1 VITHR
6 PVLLDAAIEGLA
18 VRPDGFYID
27 GTYGRGGHAELLL
40 EQLGSAGRCWLV
52 DRDPV
57 AIAAATERHA
67 QDPRVRVIRGRFS
80 ELGMWLAEAGLV
92 GRVQGLLLDLGVSS
106 PQLDQASRGFSF
118 MRDGPLDMRMDPERD
133 RSALEWLAGVE
144 RMELVRVLREYGEE
158 RFAGRVASAI
168 VTAREAGRLP
178 TTTLALADL
187 VAGALP
193 RKEGHKH
200 PATRTFQAIR
210 IAVNDEL
217 EELRRCLAGVCD
229 WLAPDGRLVVIS
241 FHSLE
246 DRMVKQFIRDASG
259 RRDLPA
265 SVPCIP
271 EGLRPKLLPVGRAV
285 KADADEIAANPRARS
300 ARVRVAVRLP

>member
-1 VITHR
+1 VTAHR

-18 VRPDGFYID
+18 IRPDGFYID
-27 GTYGRGGHAELLL
+27 GTYGRGGHAEALL
-40 EQLGSAGRCWLV
+40 ERLDSNGRCWLV
-52 DRDPV
+52 DRDPL
-57 AIAAATERHA
+57 AIASATERHA
-67 QDPRVRVIRGRFS
+67 ADPRVRVIRGRFS

-92 GRVQGLLLDLGVSS
+92 GNVQGLLLDLGVSS

-118 MRDGPLDMRMDPERD
+118 MRDGPLDMRMDPDRD
-133 RSALEWLAGVE
+133 RSALEWLARVE
-144 RMELVRVLREYGEE
+144 RSELVRVLRDYGEE

-168 VTAREAGRLP
+168 VAAREADRLP
-178 TTTLALADL
+178 TTTRALADL

-217 EELRRCLAGVCD
+217 GELQRCLAGVCE
-229 WLAPDGRLVVIS
+229 WLAPGGRLVVIS

-271 EGLRPKLLPVGRAV
+271 EGLRPKLLPVGRAG
-285 KADADEIAANPRARS
+285 KADADEISANPRARS